1 LSKLLFTVEQ
11 PQARGTTA
19 FTHAWYNHAVEVIVK
34 NRDILG
40 GTPVFRGTRVPV
52 QVLFDYLE
60 GGETLEDFLE
70 GFPTV
75 SRESAVAALE
85 EAKHLLL
92 ARP

>member
-1 LSKLLFTVEQ
+1 M
-11 PQARGTTA
+11 G
-19 FTHAWYNHAVEVIVK
+19 VITK
-34 NRDILG
+34 NPGILG
-40 GTPVFRGTRVPV
+40 GTPVFRGTRVPI

-75 SRESAVAALE
+75 SREAAVSALQ
-85 EAKHLLL
+85 EAKDLLL